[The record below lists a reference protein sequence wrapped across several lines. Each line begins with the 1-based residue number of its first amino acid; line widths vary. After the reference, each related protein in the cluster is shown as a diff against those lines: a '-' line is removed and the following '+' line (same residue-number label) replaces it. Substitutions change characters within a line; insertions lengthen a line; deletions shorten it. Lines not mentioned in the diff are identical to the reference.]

1 MNAVSMDDTELL
13 REFAV
18 RHSEEA
24 FRMLVERHIGFVYSV
39 ALRQLRNPSA
49 AEEATQAVFI
59 DLAAKAAV
67 ISGKIILSGWLFRA
81 VRFAAAKIIRA
92 EVRRQR
98 REREAVEMETTLQE
112 NNEESAWEHMEPLLN
127 EALEELSE
135 KDRCAVLLR
144 FFEKRPLKDVA
155 ARLGLNEAAA
165 KKRVGRAVE
174 KLRLI
179 FQKRGVAIPA
189 AALLAALSAQSVQ
202 AAPAGFASSI
212 AATAILN
219 TPALTKSTIAIKGIL
234 KLMALYK
241 TKTAAITAVA
251 LLLAAG
257 TTTYVI
263 QKSHSSP
270 LVREED
276 DDAAA
281 LKIIKSGN
289 SWVLDAAPPLVFLR
303 ASKPPA
309 GPSQSVASNGK
320 LMGAGKSIEQLIS
333 IAYGVNETRLVAS
346 TPLPKTKYDFL
357 VSLPSGQ
364 KEALQQALRD
374 KLGIVARMETRQEE
388 VYVLKSKPGDFPG
401 LQPTNAKSGSGS
413 SQTGD
418 GSINFVNTTI
428 STFSKALEQFLDRPV
443 INEANH
449 TGRLDISLTWSE
461 AAAPGE
467 GLKQALGKQ
476 LGLEVSPE
484 KRDVEFLIVQQ
495 LP

>member
-1 MNAVSMDDTELL
+1 
-13 REFAV
+13 
-18 RHSEEA
+18 
-24 FRMLVERHIGFVYSV
+24 MLVERHIGFVYSV

-98 REREAVEMETTLQE
+98 REREAVAMETTLQE
-112 NNEESAWEHMEPLLN
+112 NNEESAWELMEPLLN

-135 KDRCAVLLR
+135 TDRCAVLLR
-144 FFEKRPLKDVA
+144 FFEKKPLKDVA

-179 FQKRGVAIPA
+179 FQKRGVVIPA

-202 AAPAGFASSI
+202 AAPAGLASSI

-234 KLMALYK
+234 KLMTLYK
-241 TKTAAITAVA
+241 TKTAAITAIA

-263 QKSHSSP
+263 QKSHASALLP
-270 LVREED
+270 AED
-276 DDAAA
+276 EDAAA
-281 LKIIKSGN
+281 LRIIKSGN
-289 SWVLDAAPPLVFLR
+289 SRVLDTAPPLVFLR
-303 ASKPPA
+303 ASKPPV
-309 GPSQSVASNGK
+309 GPSQNITSGSK
-320 LMGAGKSIEQLIS
+320 MMGAGKSIEQLIS
-333 IAYGVNETRLVAS
+333 IAYGVSETRVMAS
-346 TPLPKTKYDFL
+346 IPLPKAKYDYI
-357 VSLPSGQ
+357 VSLPTGQ
-364 KEALQQALRD
+364 KEALQRALRD
-374 KLGIVARMETRQEE
+374 KLGVLAHVEMRPEE
-388 VYVLKSKPGDFPG
+388 VYVLKSRPGDFPG
-401 LQPTNAKSGSGS
+401 LQPTTAKTGSGS
-413 SQTGD
+413 SLTGD
-418 GSINFVNTTI
+418 GRLKFVNTTL
-428 STFSKALEQFLDRPV
+428 SSFSKALEQFLDRPV
-443 INEANH
+443 VNEADH
-449 TGRLDISLTWSE
+449 TGRLDISLTWGE
-461 AAAPGE
+461 AGAPGE

-476 LGLEVSPE
+476 LGLEMIPE
-484 KRDVEFLIVQQ
+484 KRDVEFLIVQKS
-495 LP
+495 P